1 MKFLL
6 ALMTIFA
13 ALAITLEA
21 GNQSPVEELTDDTF
35 ENYLNVSQVA
45 MVDFFAPWCPHCRDF
60 APIFKEAAIR
70 AQGSRL
76 NVFFAKVDCAGSGK
90 NICKK
95 AHVRFL
101 PTIRVFRDGK
111 LLGDYT
117 DDRTTDAVVAFA
129 QKASSA
135 PNDLKL
141 TMSDDISDPHKI
153 PSNVTPWQAEETA
166 HH

>member
-1 MKFLL
+1 MKFML
-6 ALMTIFA
+6 ASMTIFA

-21 GNQSPVEELTDDTF
+21 GKQSPVEELTDETF

-45 MVDFFAPWCPHCRDF
+45 MVDFFAPWCPHCQKF
-60 APIFKEAAIR
+60 APIFKEAAVR

-76 NVFFAKVDCAGSGK
+76 NVFFAKVNCAGSGE

-95 AHVRFL
+95 VHVRFL
-101 PTIRVFRDGK
+101 PTVRVYRDGK
-111 LLGDYT
+111 PLGDYP
-117 DDRTTDAVVAFA
+117 DDRTMEALLAFA

-135 PNDLKL
+135 PNDLKMM
-141 TMSDDISDPHKI
+141 MSDDISDPHKI
-153 PSNVTPWQAEETA
+153 PSNVTPWQAEDTA